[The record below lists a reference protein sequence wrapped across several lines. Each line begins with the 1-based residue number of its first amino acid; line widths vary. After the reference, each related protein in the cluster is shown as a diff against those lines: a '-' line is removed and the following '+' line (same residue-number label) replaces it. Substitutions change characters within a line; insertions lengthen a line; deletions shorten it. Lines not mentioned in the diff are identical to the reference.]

1 MVSSSLYRGLKII
14 TALAPIAFLPVACAD
29 PCQEC
34 PKIDCSGNDI
44 DCSPNALKCGGPA
57 QSNSGECQ
65 KKIAQCEANKKDT
78 VTGCEQIKA
87 MCFKSCKAGSAP
99 PP

>member
-1 MVSSSLYRGLKII
+1 MVCSCLYRGLKII
-14 TALAPIAFLPVACAD
+14 AALAPIAFLPAGCAD

-34 PKIDCSGNDI
+34 TKIVCSGNDI
-44 DCSPNALKCGGPA
+44 DCSPDTLKCDDST
-57 QSNSGECQ
+57 QSNKAACEN
-65 KKIAQCEANKKDT
+65 KIALCEAKKKES

-87 MCFKSCKAGSAP
+87 LCFKSCKVRSAP